1 MNSQAQTS
9 TNAAPGKHFHVVPL
23 RVLAAV
29 WVLLVVLTW
38 ITVGATTVDLG
49 NLNIAIALF
58 IAVVKSVYVALYF
71 MHLRYDNPFHAL
83 IFLTGLAFVVLF
95 IGLALMDTKQYAAT
109 EIPGYAP
116 EIGAVH
122 STP

>member
-1 MNSQAQTS
+1 MKSQAQSS
-9 TNAAPGKHFHVVPL
+9 THASGKHFHVVPL

-58 IAVVKSVYVALYF
+58 IAAVKSIYVALYF

-83 IFLTGLAFVVLF
+83 IFLTGLGFVALF
-95 IGLALMDTKQYAAT
+95 IGLALMDTKQYAAD

-116 EIGAVH
+116 EIEAVP